1 MNAKARGRASAQP
14 EAHRQSNEGRS
25 ARVIPRETARITDLS
40 HEGRGVA
47 HVEGKTV
54 FIDDALP
61 GELVEWQRVKRG
73 RNFDE
78 GRLLRV
84 IEPSPDRVEPRCIHF
99 GMCGGCV
106 LQHLSGEQQ
115 LQFKQKQLM
124 DSLTRIGR
132 VTPQETLPPLQAA
145 SWNYRRRARLAARWV
160 PKKNRT
166 VVGFRERSTP
176 YIADLQRCEVLH
188 APLDRLLVPLSELV
202 TSLSIRHRVPQIEVA
217 VGDNAIALVVR
228 VLEPLTEADQDLLR
242 RFGRE
247 HSVHMYLQPGGY
259 ETVAPMA
266 RDSNGHAP
274 SSPNLPMEPLEYRLP
289 SFDLTLQFLPTDF
302 IQVNGPLNLQMIDR
316 AVELLA
322 LQPDDRV
329 LDLFCGLGNFS
340 LPLARRAG
348 QVVGVEGE
356 AGLVARARDN
366 ASRNGLGNAQFFTAN
381 LADESIGSAQSPTL
395 WAGKFDKILL
405 DPPRAGAKEVLPVVA
420 KSGADTVL
428 YISCHPGSLARDA
441 GILVHEHGYQLQAA
455 GVMDMFP
462 HTAHVESAALF
473 VK

>member
-1 MNAKARGRASAQP
+1 LGAVAVNSRRSERAAGGIPRDNAQPRVRASRQP
-14 EAHRQSNEGRS
+14 E
-25 ARVIPRETARITDLS
+25 TATITDLS
-40 HEGRGVA
+40 HEGRGIA
-47 HVEGKTV
+47 HVDGKTV

-61 GELVEWQRVKRG
+61 GELVEWQRLKRN

-84 IEPSPDRVEPRCIHF
+84 IEPSSDRVEPRCIHF

-115 LQFKQKQLM
+115 LQFKQKQLT
-124 DSLTRIGR
+124 DSLTRIGK
-132 VTPQETLPPLQAA
+132 VTPHEILPPLQADT
-145 SWNYRRRARLAARWV
+145 WNYRRRARLAARWV
-160 PKKNRT
+160 PKKHRT

-176 YIADLQRCEVLH
+176 YITDVQRCEVLQ
-188 APLDRLLVPLSELV
+188 APMDRLVAPLSELV
-202 TSLSIRHRVPQIEVA
+202 TALSIRNRVPQIEVA
-217 VGDNAIALVVR
+217 VADNAVALVVR
-228 VLEPLTEADQDLLR
+228 VLEPLTDADMQLLR
-242 RFGRE
+242 GFGQE
-247 HSVHMYLQPGGY
+247 HSVQMFLQPGGY
-259 ETVAPMA
+259 DTVAPMDEVA
-266 RDSNGHAP
+266 
-274 SSPNLPMEPLEYRLP
+274 PLEYRLP

-302 IQVNGPLNLQMIDR
+302 VQVNGPLNLQMIDR
-316 AVELLA
+316 AVALLA
-322 LQPDDRV
+322 PAATDRV

-356 AGLVARARDN
+356 ASLVERARAN
-366 ASRNGLGNAQFFTAN
+366 ATRNGLENARFFTAN
-381 LADESIGSAQSPTL
+381 LADEAIAAAQFSSP
-395 WAGKFDKILL
+395 WAGKFDKVLL

-420 KSGADTVL
+420 KSGANTVL

-441 GILVHEHGYQLQAA
+441 GILVHEHGYELQAA

-462 HTAHVESAALF
+462 HTAHVESVALF

>member
-1 MNAKARGRASAQP
+1 MSRRSNAQRAP
-14 EAHRQSNEGRS
+14 EVAK
-25 ARVIPRETARITDLS
+25 ITDLS
-40 HEGRGVA
+40 HEGRGIA

-61 GELVEWQRVKRG
+61 GELVEWQRFKRG

-84 IEPSPDRVEPRCIHF
+84 IEPSPARVEPRCIHF

-115 LQFKQKQLM
+115 LLFKQKQLM
-124 DSLTRIGR
+124 DSLTRIGK
-132 VTPQETLPPLQAA
+132 VTPQEILPPLQADT
-145 SWNYRRRARLAARWV
+145 WNYRRRARLAARWV

-166 VVGFRERSTP
+166 VVGFRERNTP
-176 YIADLQRCEVLH
+176 YITDLQRCEVLQS
-188 APLDRLLVPLSELV
+188 PMDRLIVPLSELV
-202 TSLSIRHRVPQIEVA
+202 TALSIRNRVPQIEVA
-217 VGDNAIALVVR
+217 VADNAVALVVR
-228 VLEPLTEADQDLLR
+228 VLEPLTDADKALLQ

-247 HSVHMYLQPGGY
+247 HSVQMFLQPGGY
-259 ETVAPMA
+259 DTVAPLHDA
-266 RDSNGHAP
+266 GEELA
-274 SSPNLPMEPLEYRLP
+274 PLEYRVP
-289 SFDLTLQFLPTDF
+289 AFDLALHFLPTDF

-316 AVELLA
+316 AVTLLA
-322 LQPDDRV
+322 PQSTDRV

-348 QVVGVEGE
+348 QVVGVEGD
-356 AGLVARARDN
+356 ASLVARARAN
-366 ASRNGLGNAQFFTAN
+366 AARNGLENAQFYTAN
-381 LADESIGSAQSPTL
+381 LADESLGTAQFSSP
-395 WAGKFDKILL
+395 WAGKFDKVLL
-405 DPPRAGAKEVLPVVA
+405 DPPRAGAQEVLPVVA

-441 GILVHEHGYQLQAA
+441 GILVHEHGYELRAA

-473 VK
+473 VKAVGG

>member
-1 MNAKARGRASAQP
+1 MNARARNRVSRQP
-14 EAHRQSNEGRS
+14 E
-25 ARVIPRETARITDLS
+25 TAKITDLS

-47 HVEGKTV
+47 HVDGKTV

-61 GELVEWQRVKRG
+61 GELVEWQRVKQG

-84 IEPSPDRVEPRCIHF
+84 IEPSPDRVDPRCAHF

-124 DSLTRIGR
+124 DALTRIGK
-132 VTPQETLPPLQAA
+132 VTPQETLPPLHAG

-176 YIADLQRCEVLH
+176 YITDLQRCEVLQ
-188 APLDRLLVPLSELV
+188 APLDGLIVPLSELV
-202 TSLSIRHRVPQIEVA
+202 TALSIRNRVPQIEVA
-217 VGDNAIALVVR
+217 VADNAVALVVR
-228 VLEPLTEADQDLLR
+228 VLEPLTDADQELLR

-247 HSVHMYLQPGGY
+247 HSVQMFLQPGGY
-259 ETVAPMA
+259 ETVAPMEQF
-266 RDSNGHAP
+266 
-274 SSPNLPMEPLEYRLP
+274 EPLEYRLP

-302 IQVNGPLNLQMIDR
+302 VQVNGPLNLLMIDR
-316 AVELLA
+316 AVQLLELT
-322 LQPDDRV
+322 PHDRV

-356 AGLVARARDN
+356 AGLVARAREN
-366 ASRNGLGNAQFFTAN
+366 AARNGLGNAQFFTAN
-381 LADESIGSAQSPTL
+381 LADESIGSAL
-395 WAGKFDKILL
+395 WAGKFDKVLL

-420 KSGADTVL
+420 KSGAGTVL

-441 GILVHEHGYQLQAA
+441 GILVHEHGYKLQSA

-473 VK
+473 VKP

>member
-1 MNAKARGRASAQP
+1 MGAEFVNARVSRQP
-14 EAHRQSNEGRS
+14 E
-25 ARVIPRETARITDLS
+25 TAQITDLS
-40 HEGRGVA
+40 HEGRGIA
-47 HVEGKTV
+47 HIDGKTV

-61 GELVEWQRVKRG
+61 GELVEWQRLKRG

-84 IEPSPDRVEPRCIHF
+84 IEPSPDRVEPRCKHF

-106 LQHLSGEQQ
+106 LQHLSAEQQ
-115 LQFKQKQLM
+115 LQFKQKQLT
-124 DSLTRIGR
+124 DSLTRIGK
-132 VTPQETLPPLQAA
+132 VTPREILPPLQAGT
-145 SWNYRRRARLAARWV
+145 WNYRRRARLAARWV

-176 YIADLQRCEVLH
+176 YIADLQRCEVLQTPMDH
-188 APLDRLLVPLSELV
+188 LLVPLSELV
-202 TSLSIRHRVPQIEVA
+202 TALSIRNRVPQIEVA
-217 VGDNAIALVVR
+217 IADNAVALVVR
-228 VLEPLTEADQDLLR
+228 VLEPLTDADRELLR

-247 HSVHMYLQPGGY
+247 HSVQMFLQPGGY
-259 ETVAPMA
+259 ETVAPMEDVA
-266 RDSNGHAP
+266 
-274 SSPNLPMEPLEYRLP
+274 PLEYRLP
-289 SFDLTLQFLPTDF
+289 AFDLTLQFLPTDF
-302 IQVNGPLNLQMIDR
+302 VQVNGPLNLQMIDR
-316 AVELLA
+316 ALALLA
-322 LQPDDRV
+322 PTATDRV

-356 AGLVARARDN
+356 ANLVARARAN
-366 ASRNGLGNAQFFTAN
+366 AARNGLENAQFFTAN
-381 LADESIGSAQSPTL
+381 LADEGIASAQFSAP
-395 WAGKFDKILL
+395 WAGKFDKVLL

-441 GILVHEHGYQLQAA
+441 GILVHEHGYELRAA

>member
-1 MNAKARGRASAQP
+1 MNARASRQP
-14 EAHRQSNEGRS
+14 E
-25 ARVIPRETARITDLS
+25 TAKITDLS

-47 HVEGKTV
+47 HVDGKTV

-61 GELVEWQRVKRG
+61 GELVEWQRFKRN

-84 IEPSPDRVEPRCIHF
+84 VEPSPDRVEPRCIHF

-124 DSLTRIGR
+124 DSLTRIGK
-132 VTPQETLPPLQAA
+132 VTPREILPPLQAGT
-145 SWNYRRRARLAARWV
+145 WNYRRRARLAARWV
-160 PKKNRT
+160 SKKNRT

-176 YIADLQRCEVLH
+176 YITDLQRCEVLQ
-188 APLDRLLVPLSELV
+188 APVGQLIVPLSELV
-202 TSLSIRHRVPQIEVA
+202 TALSIRNRVPQIEVA
-217 VGDNAIALVVR
+217 VADNAVALVVR
-228 VLEPLTEADQDLLR
+228 VLEPLTDADTELLR

-247 HSVHMYLQPGGY
+247 HSVQMFLQPGGY
-259 ETVAPMA
+259 ETVAPMEP
-266 RDSNGHAP
+266 GP
-274 SSPNLPMEPLEYRLP
+274 PLEYGLP
-289 SFDLTLQFLPTDF
+289 AFDLTLQFLPTDF
-302 IQVNGPLNLQMIDR
+302 VQVNGPINLQMIDR
-316 AVELLA
+316 AMTLLA
-322 LQPDDRV
+322 PTATDRV

-356 AGLVARARDN
+356 ASLVERARAN
-366 ASRNGLGNAQFFTAN
+366 AARNGLENARFHTAN
-381 LADESIGSAQSPTL
+381 LADESIGSAA
-395 WAGKFDKILL
+395 WAGKFDKVLL

-420 KSGADTVL
+420 NSGAGTVL

-441 GILVHEHGYQLQAA
+441 GILVHEHGYELRAA